1 MSKPLDAGPLPP
13 LSEAKLAEYRLGWRL
28 MQEQKQVQRLERHAR
43 ARQVAEAAAQLLR
56 QQFGAVIESD
66 GIEL

>member
-1 MSKPLDAGPLPP
+1 MSKPLDSGPIHPIP
-13 LSEAKLAEYRLGWRL
+13 EARLAEYRLGWRL
-28 MQEQKQVQRLERHAR
+28 MQEQKRKQRLERHAR
-43 ARQVAEAAAQLLR
+43 ARQTAETAARLLR